1 MSRFQCS
8 FQSHALHLP
17 ITITVVLPY
26 PVFDPRSLN
35 ESLDDIYEPGAKFRT
50 LYLFHGAFAD
60 ANSWSL
66 CTRVEVYAEQHGLAV
81 VMPSVGNSFYANL
94 MHGPAYW
101 SFVSEELPRFVRS
114 IFPLSAK
121 REDNFVAG
129 LSMGGYGALK
139 MALNKPEKF
148 AAAIS
153 ISGVLDVVMV
163 MKNPIRPLFNVDEY
177 FGGFDKLKDSYNDLF
192 AQVQN
197 LKQRSST
204 LHRLYVACGLED
216 NLYEMNTKFRDLAIA
231 NCVPLTYEEGP
242 GGHTWEF
249 WDQYIFRAL
258 NGLIDPLSRDRS
270 W

>member
-17 ITITVVLPY
+17 TTITVVLPY
-26 PVFDPRSLN
+26 PVFDPTSLN
-35 ESLDDIYEPGAKFRT
+35 ESLDDIYKPGAKFRT

-60 ANSWSL
+60 ASSWSL
-66 CTRVEVYAEQHGLAV
+66 WTRVEAYAEQHGLAV
-81 VMPSVGNSFYANL
+81 VMPSVGNSFYADL

-101 SFVSEELPRFVRS
+101 TFVSEELPRFVRS
-114 IFPLSAK
+114 VFPLSSK

-139 MALNKPEKF
+139 LVLNKPEDF

-153 ISGVLDVVMV
+153 LSGVLDVVTV
-163 MKNPIRPLFNVDEY
+163 MKNPIHPLFNVDEY

-192 AQVQN
+192 ARVQN

-204 LHRLYVACGLED
+204 LPRLYVACGLED

-231 NCVPLTYEEGP
+231 NSIPLTYEEGP

-258 NGLIDPLSRDRS
+258 EWLDRS
-270 W
+270 AES